1 MGLLVQAARLI
12 TIPAIFGLGLCL
24 AAQAQSASEQTSSNT
39 SKSWTSTTQSQT
51 QSNIN
56 PTRTT
61 EAHTESNGRTVDK
74 RAVERLGLDGRY
86 EPYLDIEKES
96 VQVDA
101 TKVRTVERTFGRNP
115 DGQKFLTQQTEEES
129 RTLPG
134 GDQKVVRTISNPD
147 VNGRLQMVRREIQ
160 DAKQTSPDVRETTT
174 TVLTPDINGGL
185 APTIRI
191 EGRET
196 QRKVG
201 VTESRKSMFLSDGN
215 GNWQLSEVREGEVK
229 EERDKTRTREDR
241 ILRPGT
247 DGKLAVV
254 ERTVSKESETA
265 AGEKRT
271 MVESYSTNLPGTS
284 DDGSLHLNQRVT
296 TVRRARPDG
305 GQVTEEQVEQR
316 SPAAPGERM
325 HITQKTIDIVG
336 ASAGG
341 TKEQTR
347 TVLSTD
353 STGSLGV
360 VWVDTTKSAGSPAVQ
375 VDTQTPTKRQ

>member
-24 AAQAQSASEQTSSNT
+24 AARAQSASEQTSSNT
-39 SKSWTSTTQSQT
+39 SKSWTSTTESQT

-201 VTESRKSMFLSDGN
+201 VTESRKSTFLSDSN

-229 EERDKTRTREDR
+229 EEGDKTRTREDR

-284 DDGSLHLNQRVT
+284 GDGSLHLNQRVT
-296 TVRRARPDG
+296 TVGRARPDG

-316 SPAAPGERM
+316 SPAEPGEGL

-336 ASAGG
+336 TSAGG

-353 STGSLGV
+353 STGDLGV
-360 VWVDTTKSAGSPAVQ
+360 VWIDTTRSAGSPAVH
-375 VDTQTPTKRQ
+375 VDTQTPAKPQ